1 MNTKIDKLEFNK
13 ILDILSSYSKTYI
26 GKEHIENLK
35 PMQAKKDIEKALKQ
49 VTEGTILL
57 YRKGNIPLEE
67 IVNPVEHIKKL
78 NSNMFLTT
86 KQLLDLAN
94 ILKIASNLKEY
105 FFIKLGKYISAGMLS
120 NHSLFLLRLLSIES
134 LYKYLTMLV
143 IWSPLLSF
151 TSFWLKLFAD
161 LIGLPTWSIK
171 VIESSILLT
180 TFSVG

>member
-105 FFIKLGKYISAGMLS
+105 FFSTEIDMTEFTNLYD
-120 NHSLFLLRLLSIES
+120 LFNNLYVNPEITKTIFNSILDENTVSDTASKELSI
-134 LYKYLTMLV
+134 
-143 IWSPLLSF
+143 IRRNQ
-151 TSFWLKLFAD
+151 
-161 LIGLPTWSIK
+161 
-171 VIESSILLT
+171 
-180 TFSVG
+180 